1 MLTSNISGNNQ
12 ISDELKQCLLVDLAD
27 KMQEVHMH
35 ILQVDYQTVQE
46 IKKNVNNSI
55 GLVSAQL
62 HQFYLL
68 HNIDKYKE
76 KIEYQK

>member
-1 MLTSNISGNNQ
+1 
-12 ISDELKQCLLVDLAD
+12 
-27 KMQEVHMH
+27 MQEVHMH
-35 ILQVDYQTVQE
+35 IWQVDYQTVQE

-55 GLVSAQL
+55 RLVSVQL

-68 HNIDKYKE
+68 HNIDKTKE

>member
-12 ISDELKQCLLVDLAD
+12 ISDELKQLLLVDLAD

-46 IKKNVNNSI
+46 V
-55 GLVSAQL
+55 
-62 HQFYLL
+62 
-68 HNIDKYKE
+68 
-76 KIEYQK
+76 